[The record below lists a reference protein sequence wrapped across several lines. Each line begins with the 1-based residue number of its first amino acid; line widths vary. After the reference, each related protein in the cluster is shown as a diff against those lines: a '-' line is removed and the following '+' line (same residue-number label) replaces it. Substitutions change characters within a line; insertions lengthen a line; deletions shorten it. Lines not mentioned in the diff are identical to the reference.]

1 MGLCSLLALTARVG
15 RTLENKDIPLLL
27 VNARTYVISS

>member
-1 MGLCSLLALTARVG
+1 MGLTAREG
-15 RTLENKDIPLLL
+15 RTLESKDIPLLL

>member
-1 MGLCSLLALTARVG
+1 MGLNSMLALTAREG
-15 RTLENKDIPLLL
+15 RILENKDIPLLL